1 MTCRWLQETPPKT
14 LKSLLMMT
22 KNPEVLPEGQDKEAR
37 TVPEGD
43 HKQVVSEGDKHEG
56 AGHEKQGVSEG
67 DNKQGAGVGEGGAVP
82 SSQAN
87 NC

>member
-1 MTCRWLQETPPKT
+1 MATRNPTKDTE
-14 LKSLLMMT
+14 KSPDDD
-22 KNPEVLPEGQDKEAR
+22 KNPEVLPEGQDKEAL

-67 DNKQGAGVGEGGAVP
+67 DNKQGAGVGESGAVP